1 MAWTTITVYITSIRS
16 FYHCFYLH
24 IYTQITRLGG
34 ALDLQSCRHRQ
45 NRRIQY
51 KRIDRVDVSRAQVA
65 AWQDRRDR
73 WKVTVNWQFN
83 TDDARVKLMRVG
95 LRRSL
100 ARQ

>member
-1 MAWTTITVYITSIRS
+1 MDYLSLFLLDNTI
-16 FYHCFYLH
+16 
-24 IYTQITRLGG
+24 QINRCGG
-34 ALDLQSCRHRQ
+34 GLDLQSCRHYQ
-45 NRRIQY
+45 ERRIQY
-51 KRIDRVDVSRAQVA
+51 KRIDRIDVSRAQVA